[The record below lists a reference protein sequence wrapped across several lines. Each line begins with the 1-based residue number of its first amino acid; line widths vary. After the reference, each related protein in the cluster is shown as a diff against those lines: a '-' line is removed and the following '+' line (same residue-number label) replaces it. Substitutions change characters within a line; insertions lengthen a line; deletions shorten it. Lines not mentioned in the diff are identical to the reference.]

1 MAVLHQLNCAAG
13 YKNTGY
19 GGCPV
24 DWKLINGAIIFHYP
38 ISFEAAQLAN
48 LQTYLQSLA
57 WNNSASLRCYP
68 IANFVNPT
76 DGTEDPVVQT
86 FADGSKAIV
95 RDGVFDWGF
104 QFTAGGFCL
113 IQALRTHNSNTGVY
127 AIFYDKNNTILGYK
141 NNGKLSAIPL
151 QIFYADP
158 WKMNTGQATAVY
170 KTRFVFATTY
180 GIDTAEYTAAGFD
193 LTTIVGLQDI
203 KIIVNGFNA
212 ATGLAN
218 ITLLTE
224 CGGSN
229 LYTNYSTDITE
240 ALFNATNEDT
250 GLAIA
255 ITSVTGLSSSQSF
268 QVQLNH
274 ADPNYASD
282 GNILLGMVSP
292 SVLSAAGLVGFAGE
306 TALLDV
312 TSS

>member
-1 MAVLHQLNCAAG
+1 MAVLHQLNCAAN

-24 DWKLINGAIIFHYP
+24 DFKLINGAIIFHYP
-38 ISFEAAQLAN
+38 ISFEAAQLSA
-48 LQTYLQSLA
+48 LSTYLQSLA

-76 DGTEDPVVQT
+76 DATEEPVIQT
-86 FADGSKAIV
+86 FADGSKAVV
-95 RDGVFDWGF
+95 RDGVFDWKF

-113 IQALRTHNSNTGVY
+113 AQALRTHNSNTGVY
-127 AIFYDKNNTILGYK
+127 AIFYDKNNTVIGYN

-158 WKMNTGQATAVY
+158 WKMNTGQVTAAY
-170 KTRFVFATTY
+170 MAHFVFATSY
-180 GIDTAEYTAAGFD
+180 GMDNIEYTSAGFD
-193 LTTIVGLQDI
+193 MTTIVGLQDI

-218 ITLLTE
+218 ITLLTQ

-229 LYTNYSTDITE
+229 MYTNYSSDIT
-240 ALFNATNEDT
+240 ASLFNATNEDT
-250 GLAIA
+250 GQPITV
-255 ITSVTGLSSSQSF
+255 TSVTGVASNSSF
-268 QVQLNH
+268 NVQLNTGS
-274 ADPNYASD
+274 NYTTD
-282 GNILLGMVSP
+282 GNIQLGMALP
-292 SVLSAAGLVGFAGE
+292 SVLSAAGLVGFVGE
-306 TALLDV
+306 TVILSV

>member
-24 DWKLINGAIIFHYP
+24 DFKLINGAIIFHYP

-57 WNNSASLRCYP
+57 WNNSSSLRCYP

-76 DGTEDPVVQT
+76 DSTEEPVIQT
-86 FADGSKAIV
+86 FADGSKAVV
-95 RDGVFDWGF
+95 RDGVFDWKF

-113 IQALRTHNSNTGVY
+113 AQALRTHNSNSGVY
-127 AIFYDKNNTILGYK
+127 ALFYDKNNTLIGYK
-141 NNGKLSAIPL
+141 NAGKLSAIPL
-151 QIFYADP
+151 QIFYSDP
-158 WKMNTGQATAVY
+158 WKMNTGQVTAAY
-170 KTRFVFATTY
+170 MAHFTFATSY
-180 GIDTAEYTAAGFD
+180 GMDTVEYTSAGFD

-229 LYTNYSTDITE
+229 MYTNYSTDITA

-250 GLAIA
+250 GAAIT
-255 ITSVTGLSSSQSF
+255 ITSVVPLASNQTF
-268 QVQLNH
+268 QMQLNTGS
-274 ADPNYASD
+274 NYPSD
-282 GNILLGMVSP
+282 GNILIGWANP
-292 SVLSAAGLVGFAGE
+292 SVLAAAGLVGYAGE
-306 TALLDV
+306 SALIDV